1 MMNKAIVGTLAAA
14 AAVFALA
21 GCQDLKPLQ
30 AEVDGLKTSLSKTQS
45 DLAAHETADMA
56 TASAAA
62 KAEADA
68 QAAMK
73 AANNAQATANQALS
87 AAQTAQAGVDSTNE
101 KIDRMFKKS
110 VSK

>member
-14 AAVFALA
+14 AAVFALS
-21 GCQDLKPLQ
+21 GCVDIKPLQ
-30 AEVDGLKTSLSKTQS
+30 AEVDGLKTQLSKTQS
-45 DLAAHETADMA
+45 DLTAHEAADMTAAQA
-56 TASAAA
+56 TA

>member
-14 AAVFALA
+14 AAIFALS
-21 GCQDLKPLQ
+21 GCVDIKPLQ
-30 AEVDGLKTSLSKTQS
+30 AEVDGLKTQLSKTQS

-56 TASAAA
+56 AAQNTA